1 MCCELTSMYKLIN
14 GYVVSSRYM
23 TKSVKIVDLL
33 SMLATLLCVKD
44 KKLKFASMHQ
54 GSQTMFFRKKG
65 SKRFVRLRINTMVVR
80 LVKLLEMA
88 PIIAH
93 GHVGCS

>member
-1 MCCELTSMYKLIN
+1 
-14 GYVVSSRYM
+14 
-23 TKSVKIVDLL
+23 
-33 SMLATLLCVKD
+33 
-44 KKLKFASMHQ
+44 MHQ

-65 SKRFVRLRINTMVVR
+65 TNRFVKLRTNTMVVR

-93 GHVGCS
+93 GHVGCA